1 MYSESRIELRNLQI
15 LEKMLEKS
23 GQFLSSEQHYELKS
37 FGVALKIA
45 GVEIDPRKTCGC
57 GQPRGHLIRVLN
69 KLKGA

>member
-1 MYSESRIELRNLQI
+1 
-15 LEKMLEKS
+15 MLEKS
-23 GQFLSSEQHYELKS
+23 DQFLSSEQHCEAKS
-37 FGVALKIA
+37 FDVALKIA